1 MFAEPVS
8 ILQNTTVE
16 EPVFLNINKT
26 NNNNNNNNNNKIS
39 NQTDEIDSLLTL
51 PGFLGN

>member
-26 NNNNNNNNNNKIS
+26 TTTNNNNNVS

>member
-26 NNNNNNNNNNKIS
+26 TTTNNNNNNVS

>member
-1 MFAEPVS
+1 MLAEPVS

-26 NNNNNNNNNNKIS
+26 TTNNNNNNVS

>member
-26 NNNNNNNNNNKIS
+26 NNNNKIS

>member
-26 NNNNNNNNNNKIS
+26 TNNNNNNNVS

>member
-26 NNNNNNNNNNKIS
+26 TTTTNNNNVS

>member
-26 NNNNNNNNNNKIS
+26 TTNNNNNVS

>member
-8 ILQNTTVE
+8 ILQNTTIE

-26 NNNNNNNNNNKIS
+26 TTTNNNNNNVS